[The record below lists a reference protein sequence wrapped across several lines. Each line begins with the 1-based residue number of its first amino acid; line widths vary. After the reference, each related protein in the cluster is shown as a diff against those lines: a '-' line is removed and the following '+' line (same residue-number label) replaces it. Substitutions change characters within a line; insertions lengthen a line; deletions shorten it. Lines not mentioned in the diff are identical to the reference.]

1 MHFATAIT
9 EAPDVYDYD
18 VYEEI
23 KLQFGGVEPDLRH
36 LLGAVASVSPFLAD
50 LVRKEDV
57 WLRRRLDTCEIDHPV
72 EIENTDDL
80 GAALRL
86 AKRRLA
92 LWTALC
98 DLSGIWQVEQVCG
111 TLTDFADRAV
121 QCAFDHAISQQ
132 IARGR
137 LPGLAR
143 DAHPRD
149 TGLFVLAMGKM
160 GAGELNYS
168 SDIDLICLF
177 DETRFPVNDFFD
189 ARAALIKAT
198 RTATALLNDITSD
211 GYVFRTDLRLRPDP
225 AVTPV
230 CMGVEAAERY
240 YESLGR
246 TWERAAYIK
255 ARVCAGDQFAGEAFL
270 KSIHPFVWRKHLDFA
285 AIQDAHA
292 MRLGYREK
300 IGQSRITTISGHN
313 VKLGLGGI
321 REIEFFTQTQQLIA
335 GGRDPD
341 LRVRGTKEG
350 LQQLAA
356 KGWITV
362 DLADDLSHYYRDHRK
377 LEHRLQMVN
386 DAQTHDL
393 PSTDAGFTRLAAM
406 MNAAPSEL
414 KTALK
419 DRFEAVHDLTEGFFA
434 KSHAPETAGAEQTAD
449 EEKITQSW
457 PSYPALRSERAYTLF
472 QELRPEL
479 LMRLRAA
486 SFPDQA
492 LVAFDRFLS
501 KLPAGVQ
508 LFSLFRANPQM
519 IDLLI
524 DILGT
529 APSLSE
535 YLSQNVQVLDAVIG
549 GSFWDDWP
557 GEVELRT
564 QLIQRLAAE
573 TDYERQLD
581 LSRRWSKEWHFRIG
595 VHVLRRL
602 IDAEQ
607 AGREYADLARATL
620 GGIWPSVCAEF
631 ARKHG
636 SLPGRGAV
644 VLGMGSLGAGRLHVH
659 SDLDVIVIYDADGV
673 ETSDGRRPL
682 PARTYYSRLTQALI
696 TAMTAPMSE
705 GRLYEMDM
713 RLRPSGNKGPVA
725 TSWTSFQDYQRNEA
739 WIWEHLALTRATA
752 IVGPDDLIRDIDAFR
767 VALADIRNFETV
779 APSLSK
785 MRARIFSVKSDRS
798 AWDFKIGP
806 GRLQDIELFSQ
817 MGSLLAGKS
826 EQSVAA
832 GIAGLVDL
840 GIIDQAQGGTLK
852 TAYEQFWT
860 LQLGSKLLSDGAFDP
875 EIVGDGGQ
883 SFILGL
889 SKSEQLDTL
898 QNKTM
903 LRETAARLIIETVLP
918 EPQEDVDERG

>member
-1 MHFATAIT
+1 
-9 EAPDVYDYD
+9 
-18 VYEEI
+18 
-23 KLQFGGVEPDLRH
+23 
-36 LLGAVASVSPFLAD
+36 
-50 LVRKEDV
+50 
-57 WLRRRLDTCEIDHPV
+57 
-72 EIENTDDL
+72 
-80 GAALRL
+80 
-86 AKRRLA
+86 
-92 LWTALC
+92 
-98 DLSGIWQVEQVCG
+98 
-111 TLTDFADRAV
+111 
-121 QCAFDHAISQQ
+121 
-132 IARGR
+132 
-137 LPGLAR
+137 
-143 DAHPRD
+143 
-149 TGLFVLAMGKM
+149 
-160 GAGELNYS
+160 
-168 SDIDLICLF
+168 
-177 DETRFPVNDFFD
+177 
-189 ARAALIKAT
+189 
-198 RTATALLNDITSD
+198 
-211 GYVFRTDLRLRPDP
+211 
-225 AVTPV
+225 
-230 CMGVEAAERY
+230 
-240 YESLGR
+240 
-246 TWERAAYIK
+246 
-255 ARVCAGDQFAGEAFL
+255 
-270 KSIHPFVWRKHLDFA
+270 VWRKHLDFA

-300 IGQSRITTISGHN
+300 IGQSRITSVSGHN

-341 LRVRGTKEG
+341 LRVQRTKDG

-356 KGWITV
+356 KGWITA
-362 DLADDLSHYYRDHRK
+362 DLADGLYHHYCDHRK

-386 DAQTHDL
+386 DEQTHDL
-393 PSTDAGFTRLAAM
+393 PSTDAGFDRLAAM
-406 MNAAPSEL
+406 SNTVPSEL

-434 KSHAPETAGAEQTAD
+434 KAPVPEPEGAQETAD

-479 LMRLRAA
+479 MARLRAA

-557 GEVELRT
+557 GEAELRA
-564 QLIQRLAAE
+564 QLIRRLAAE

-595 VHVLRRL
+595 VHVLRGL
-602 IDAEQ
+602 IDAGQ

-636 SLPGRGAV
+636 PMPGRGAV
-644 VLGMGSLGAGRLHVH
+644 VLGMGSLGAGRLHAH

-673 ETSDGRRPL
+673 DTSDGRRPL
-682 PARTYYSRLTQALI
+682 PARTYYARLTQALI

-725 TSWTSFQDYQRNEA
+725 TSWTSFQDYQINEA
-739 WIWEHLALTRATA
+739 WVWEHLALTRAVA

-767 VALADIRNFETV
+767 VALADLRNFETV
-779 APSLSK
+779 APALSK
-785 MRARIFSVKSDRS
+785 MRARISSVKSDRS
-798 AWDFKIGP
+798 AWDFKIGS

-817 MGSLLAGKS
+817 MGSLLAGQK

-832 GIAGLVDL
+832 GITGLVDL
-840 GIIDQAQGGTLK
+840 GIIDQAQGDTLQ

-883 SFILGL
+883 SFILGI
-889 SKSEQLDTL
+889 SNSEQLDTL
-898 QNKTM
+898 QNKTTF
-903 LRETAARLIIETVLP
+903 RETAARSIIETVLP

>member
-1 MHFATAIT
+1 MHFAPAIT
-9 EAPDVYDYD
+9 ECPDVYDRD
-18 VYEEI
+18 TYENI
-23 KLQFGGVEPDLRH
+23 AQQFQEVDPKAQH
-36 LLGAVASVSPFLAD
+36 LLAAVASVSPFLSD
-50 LVRKEDV
+50 LMRKEDA
-57 WLRRRLDTCEIDHPV
+57 WLRRQLKCDLVDQSI
-72 EIENTDDL
+72 EIEDTDDL
-80 GAALRL
+80 GAALRA
-86 AKRRLA
+86 AKRRVA

-98 DLSGIWQVEQVCG
+98 DFAGIWPVEQVCA
-111 TLTDFADRAV
+111 TLTEFADRAV
-121 QCAFDHAISQQ
+121 QCAFHHAISQQ
-132 IARGR
+132 IARAK
-137 LPGLAR
+137 LPGLSR
-143 DAHPRD
+143 DAHPND

-177 DETRFPVNDFFD
+177 DETRFPVDDFFE

-198 RTATALLNDITSD
+198 RNATALLNDITSE

-255 ARVCAGDQFAGEAFL
+255 ARVCAGDREAGEAFL
-270 KSIHPFVWRKHLDFA
+270 NSMRPFVWRKHLDFA

-300 IGQSRITTISGHN
+300 MGQSRITTISGHN

-341 LRVRGTKEG
+341 LRVRRTKDG
-350 LQQLAA
+350 LEQLAA
-356 KGWITV
+356 KGWITA
-362 DLADDLSHYYRDHRK
+362 DLGDRLYHHYRDHRT

-393 PSTDAGFTRLAAM
+393 PSTDEGFDRLAAM
-406 MNAAPSEL
+406 MNASTAEL
-414 KTALK
+414 KKMLQH
-419 DRFEAVHDLTEGFFA
+419 RFETVHDLTEGFFA
-434 KSHAPETAGAEQTAD
+434 QSSNPTSDRAEESED
-449 EEKITQSW
+449 EEKITHSW
-457 PSYPALRSERAYTLF
+457 PSYPALRSERAYALF
-472 QELRPEL
+472 QELRPA
-479 LMRLRAA
+479 LMARLRAA

-492 LVAFDRFLS
+492 LVSFDRFLS

-508 LFSLFRANPQM
+508 LFSLFRVNPQM

-535 YLSQNVQVLDAVIG
+535 YLSQNVHVLDAVIG
-549 GSFWDDWP
+549 GSFWSDWP
-557 GEVELRT
+557 GEAELRR
-564 QLIQRLAAE
+564 QLSDQLALE

-581 LSRRWSKEWHFRIG
+581 ISRRWSKEWHFRIG
-595 VHVLRRL
+595 VHVLRGL
-602 IDAEQ
+602 IDAPQ

-620 GGIWPSVCAEF
+620 AGIWPSVCAEF

-636 SLPGRGAV
+636 PMPGRGAV
-644 VLGMGSLGAGRLHVH
+644 VLGMGSLGAGRLHAH
-659 SDLDVIVIYDADGV
+659 SDLDVIVIYDAKGV
-673 ETSDGRRPL
+673 EMSDGRRPL
-682 PARTYYSRLTQALI
+682 PSRTYYARLTQALI
-696 TAMTAPMSE
+696 TAVTAPMSE

-725 TSWTSFQDYQRNEA
+725 TSWSSFQDYQRNEA
-739 WIWEHLALTRATA
+739 WVWEHLALTRAAA
-752 IVGPDDLIRDIDAFR
+752 IVGPADLIRDIDAFR
-767 VALADIRNFETV
+767 VGLSEIRNFETV
-779 APSLSK
+779 APALSK
-785 MRARIFSVKSDRS
+785 MRARISSVKSDRS
-798 AWDFKIGP
+798 MWDFKIGP

-817 MGSLLAGKS
+817 MGSLIVGKQ

-840 GIIDQAQGGTLK
+840 GIIDNAQAETLRIG
-852 TAYEQFWT
+852 YEHFWT
-860 LQLGSKLLSDGAFDP
+860 LQLGSKLLSEGAFEP
-875 EIVGDGGQ
+875 EIVGDGGT

-889 SKSEQLDTL
+889 SKSVQLDTL
-898 QNKTM
+898 QNNTK
-903 LRETAARLIIETVLP
+903 LRETAARSIIDAILP

>member
-9 EAPDVYDYD
+9 ECPDVYDRD
-18 VYEEI
+18 VYDDVRQQFRDMNPT
-23 KLQFGGVEPDLRH
+23 LQHF
-36 LLGAVASVSPFLAD
+36 LGAVASVSPFLAD
-50 LVRKEDV
+50 LLRKEDA
-57 WLRRRLDTCEIDHPV
+57 WLRGRLDALEIDQSI
-72 EIENTDDL
+72 EIENTDDI
-80 GAALRL
+80 GAALRS
-86 AKRRLA
+86 AKRRVA

-98 DLSGIWQVEQVCG
+98 DFSGIWQVEQVCA
-111 TLTDFADRAV
+111 TLTNFADRAV
-121 QCAFDHAISQQ
+121 QCAFNHAISKQ
-132 IARGR
+132 IARGK

-143 DAHPRD
+143 DAHPHE

-177 DETRFPVNDFFD
+177 DEARFPVDDFFD

-198 RTATALLNDITSD
+198 RTATALLNDITRD

-255 ARVCAGDQFAGEAFL
+255 ARVCAGDQAAGEAFL
-270 KSIHPFVWRKHLDFA
+270 KSMRPFVWRKHLDFA

-300 IGQSRITTISGHN
+300 IGQSRITSVSGHN

-321 REIEFFTQTQQLIA
+321 REIEFVTQTQQLIA

-341 LRVRGTKEG
+341 LRVQRTKDG

-356 KGWITV
+356 KGWITA
-362 DLADDLSHYYRDHRK
+362 DLADGLYHHYCDHRK

-386 DAQTHDL
+386 DEQTHDL
-393 PSTDAGFTRLAAM
+393 PSTDAGFDRLAAM
-406 MNAAPSEL
+406 SNTVPSEL

-434 KSHAPETAGAEQTAD
+434 KAPVPEPEGAQETAD

-479 LMRLRAA
+479 MARLRAA

-557 GEVELRT
+557 GEAELRA
-564 QLIQRLAAE
+564 QLIRRLAAE

-595 VHVLRRL
+595 VHVLRGL
-602 IDAEQ
+602 IDAGQ

-636 SLPGRGAV
+636 PMPGRGAV
-644 VLGMGSLGAGRLHVH
+644 VLGMGSLGAGRLHAH

-673 ETSDGRRPL
+673 DTSDGRRPL
-682 PARTYYSRLTQALI
+682 PARTYYARLTQALI

-725 TSWTSFQDYQRNEA
+725 TSWTSFQDYQINEA
-739 WIWEHLALTRATA
+739 WVWEHLALTRAVA

-767 VALADIRNFETV
+767 VALADLRNFETV
-779 APSLSK
+779 APALSK
-785 MRARIFSVKSDRS
+785 MRARISSVKSDRS
-798 AWDFKIGP
+798 AWDFKIGS

-817 MGSLLAGKS
+817 MGSLLAGQK

-832 GIAGLVDL
+832 GITGLVDL
-840 GIIDQAQGGTLK
+840 GIIDQAQGDTLQ

-883 SFILGL
+883 SFILGI
-889 SKSEQLDTL
+889 SNSEQLDTL
-898 QNKTM
+898 QNKTTF
-903 LRETAARLIIETVLP
+903 RETAARSIIETVLP

>member
-9 EAPDVYDYD
+9 ECPDVYDRD
-18 VYEEI
+18 VYDDVRQQFRDMNPT
-23 KLQFGGVEPDLRH
+23 LQHFM
-36 LLGAVASVSPFLAD
+36 GAVASVSPFLAD
-50 LVRKEDV
+50 LLRKEDA
-57 WLRRRLDTCEIDHPV
+57 WLRGRLDALEIDQSI
-72 EIENTDDL
+72 EIENTDDI
-80 GAALRL
+80 GAALRS
-86 AKRRLA
+86 AKRRVA

-98 DLSGIWQVEQVCG
+98 DFSGIWQVEQICA
-111 TLTDFADRAV
+111 TLTNFADRAV
-121 QCAFDHAISQQ
+121 QCAFNHAISQQ
-132 IARGR
+132 IARGK

-143 DAHPRD
+143 DAHPHE

-177 DETRFPVNDFFD
+177 DEARFPVDDFFD

-255 ARVCAGDQFAGEAFL
+255 ARVCAGDQAAGEAFL
-270 KSIHPFVWRKHLDFA
+270 KSMRPFVWRKHLDFA

-300 IGQSRITTISGHN
+300 IGQSRITSVSGHN

-341 LRVRGTKEG
+341 LRVQRTKDG

-356 KGWITV
+356 KGWITA
-362 DLADDLSHYYRDHRK
+362 DLADGLYHHYCDHRK

-386 DAQTHDL
+386 DEQTHDL
-393 PSTDAGFTRLAAM
+393 PSTDAGFDRLAAM
-406 MNAAPSEL
+406 SNTVPSEL

-434 KSHAPETAGAEQTAD
+434 KAPVPEPEGAQETAD

-479 LMRLRAA
+479 MARLRAA

-557 GEVELRT
+557 GEAELRA
-564 QLIQRLAAE
+564 QLIRRLAAE

-595 VHVLRRL
+595 VHVLRGL
-602 IDAEQ
+602 IDAGQ

-636 SLPGRGAV
+636 PMPGRGAV
-644 VLGMGSLGAGRLHVH
+644 VLGMGSLGAGRLHAH

-673 ETSDGRRPL
+673 DTSDGRRPL
-682 PARTYYSRLTQALI
+682 PARTYYARLTQALI

-739 WIWEHLALTRATA
+739 WVWEHLALTRAAA
-752 IVGPDDLIRDIDAFR
+752 IVGPDDLIHDIDAFR
-767 VALADIRNFETV
+767 VALADLRNFETV
-779 APSLSK
+779 APALSK
-785 MRARIFSVKSDRS
+785 MRARISSVKSDRS
-798 AWDFKIGP
+798 VWNFKIGP

-817 MGSLLAGKS
+817 MGSLLAGQK

-840 GIIDQAQGGTLK
+840 GIIDQAQGDTLK

-860 LQLGSKLLSDGAFDP
+860 LQLGSKLLSEGAFDP
-875 EIVGDGGQ
+875 ELVGDGGQ

-889 SKSEQLDTL
+889 STSDQLDTL

-903 LRETAARLIIETVLP
+903 LREAAARSIIETVLP

>member
-50 LVRKEDV
+50 LVRKEDA

-72 EIENTDDL
+72 EIENTHDL
-80 GAALRL
+80 GAALRR

-121 QCAFDHAISQQ
+121 QCAFDYAISQQ

-177 DETRFPVNDFFD
+177 DEGRFPVNDFFD

-270 KSIHPFVWRKHLDFA
+270 KSMHPFVWRKHLDFA

-377 LEHRLQMVN
+377 LEHRLQMVY

-636 SLPGRGAV
+636 SMPGRGAV

-826 EQSVAA
+826 EQSVAV

-840 GIIDQAQGGTLK
+840 GIIDQAQGDTLQ

-903 LRETAARLIIETVLP
+903 FRETAARLIIETVLP

>member
-1 MHFATAIT
+1 
-9 EAPDVYDYD
+9 
-18 VYEEI
+18 
-23 KLQFGGVEPDLRH
+23 
-36 LLGAVASVSPFLAD
+36 
-50 LVRKEDV
+50 
-57 WLRRRLDTCEIDHPV
+57 
-72 EIENTDDL
+72 
-80 GAALRL
+80 
-86 AKRRLA
+86 
-92 LWTALC
+92 
-98 DLSGIWQVEQVCG
+98 
-111 TLTDFADRAV
+111 
-121 QCAFDHAISQQ
+121 
-132 IARGR
+132 
-137 LPGLAR
+137 
-143 DAHPRD
+143 
-149 TGLFVLAMGKM
+149 
-160 GAGELNYS
+160 
-168 SDIDLICLF
+168 
-177 DETRFPVNDFFD
+177 
-189 ARAALIKAT
+189 
-198 RTATALLNDITSD
+198 
-211 GYVFRTDLRLRPDP
+211 
-225 AVTPV
+225 
-230 CMGVEAAERY
+230 
-240 YESLGR
+240 
-246 TWERAAYIK
+246 
-255 ARVCAGDQFAGEAFL
+255 
-270 KSIHPFVWRKHLDFA
+270 
-285 AIQDAHA
+285 

-300 IGQSRITTISGHN
+300 IGQSRITSVSGHN

-341 LRVRGTKEG
+341 LRVQRTKDG

-356 KGWITV
+356 KGWITA
-362 DLADDLSHYYRDHRK
+362 DLADGLYHHYCDHRK

-386 DAQTHDL
+386 DEQTHDL
-393 PSTDAGFTRLAAM
+393 PSTDAGFDRLAAM
-406 MNAAPSEL
+406 SNTVPSEL

-434 KSHAPETAGAEQTAD
+434 KAPVPEPEGAQETAD

-479 LMRLRAA
+479 MARLRAA

-557 GEVELRT
+557 GEAELRA
-564 QLIQRLAAE
+564 QLIRRLAAE

-595 VHVLRRL
+595 VHVLRGL
-602 IDAEQ
+602 IDAGQ

-636 SLPGRGAV
+636 PMPGRGAV
-644 VLGMGSLGAGRLHVH
+644 VLGMGSLGAGRLHAH

-673 ETSDGRRPL
+673 DTSDGRRPL
-682 PARTYYSRLTQALI
+682 PARTYYARLTQALI

-725 TSWTSFQDYQRNEA
+725 TSWTSFQDYQINEA
-739 WIWEHLALTRATA
+739 WVWEHLALTRAVA

-767 VALADIRNFETV
+767 VALADLRNFETV
-779 APSLSK
+779 APALSK
-785 MRARIFSVKSDRS
+785 MRARISSVKSDRS
-798 AWDFKIGP
+798 AWDFKIGS

-817 MGSLLAGKS
+817 MGSLLAGQK

-832 GIAGLVDL
+832 GITGLVDL
-840 GIIDQAQGGTLK
+840 GIIDQAQGDTLQ

-883 SFILGL
+883 SFILGI
-889 SKSEQLDTL
+889 SNSEQLDTL
-898 QNKTM
+898 QNKTTF
-903 LRETAARLIIETVLP
+903 RETAARSIIETVLP

>member
-1 MHFATAIT
+1 
-9 EAPDVYDYD
+9 
-18 VYEEI
+18 
-23 KLQFGGVEPDLRH
+23 
-36 LLGAVASVSPFLAD
+36 
-50 LVRKEDV
+50 
-57 WLRRRLDTCEIDHPV
+57 
-72 EIENTDDL
+72 
-80 GAALRL
+80 
-86 AKRRLA
+86 
-92 LWTALC
+92 
-98 DLSGIWQVEQVCG
+98 
-111 TLTDFADRAV
+111 
-121 QCAFDHAISQQ
+121 
-132 IARGR
+132 
-137 LPGLAR
+137 
-143 DAHPRD
+143 
-149 TGLFVLAMGKM
+149 
-160 GAGELNYS
+160 
-168 SDIDLICLF
+168 
-177 DETRFPVNDFFD
+177 
-189 ARAALIKAT
+189 
-198 RTATALLNDITSD
+198 
-211 GYVFRTDLRLRPDP
+211 
-225 AVTPV
+225 
-230 CMGVEAAERY
+230 
-240 YESLGR
+240 
-246 TWERAAYIK
+246 
-255 ARVCAGDQFAGEAFL
+255 
-270 KSIHPFVWRKHLDFA
+270 
-285 AIQDAHA
+285 

-300 IGQSRITTISGHN
+300 IGQSRITSVSGHN

-341 LRVRGTKEG
+341 LRVQRTKDG

-356 KGWITV
+356 KGWITA
-362 DLADDLSHYYRDHRK
+362 DLADGLYHHYCDHRK

-386 DAQTHDL
+386 DEQTHDL
-393 PSTDAGFTRLAAM
+393 PSTDAGFDRLAAM
-406 MNAAPSEL
+406 SNTVPSEL

-434 KSHAPETAGAEQTAD
+434 KAPVPEPEGAQETAD

-479 LMRLRAA
+479 MARLRAA

-557 GEVELRT
+557 GEAELRA
-564 QLIQRLAAE
+564 QLIRRLAAE

-595 VHVLRRL
+595 VHVLRGL
-602 IDAEQ
+602 IDAGQ

-636 SLPGRGAV
+636 PMPGRGAV
-644 VLGMGSLGAGRLHVH
+644 VLGMGSLGAGRLHAH

-673 ETSDGRRPL
+673 DTSDGRRPL
-682 PARTYYSRLTQALI
+682 PARTYYARLTQALI

-725 TSWTSFQDYQRNEA
+725 TSWTSFQDYQINEA
-739 WIWEHLALTRATA
+739 WVWEHLALTRAVA

-767 VALADIRNFETV
+767 VALADLRNFETV
-779 APSLSK
+779 APALSK
-785 MRARIFSVKSDRS
+785 MRARISSVKSDRS
-798 AWDFKIGP
+798 AWDFKIGS

-817 MGSLLAGKS
+817 MGSLLAGQK

-832 GIAGLVDL
+832 GITGLVDL
-840 GIIDQAQGGTLK
+840 GIIDQAQGDTLQ

-883 SFILGL
+883 SFILGITN
-889 SKSEQLDTL
+889 SEQLDTL
-898 QNKTM
+898 QNKTTF
-903 LRETAARLIIETVLP
+903 RETAARSIIETVLP

>member
-50 LVRKEDV
+50 LVRKEDA

-121 QCAFDHAISQQ
+121 QCAFDYAISQQ

-270 KSIHPFVWRKHLDFA
+270 KSMHPFVWRKHLDFA

-356 KGWITV
+356 KGWITA
-362 DLADDLSHYYRDHRK
+362 DLANDLSHYYRDHRK

-434 KSHAPETAGAEQTAD
+434 KSHASETAGAEQTAD

>member
-1 MHFATAIT
+1 MTFDTRRNTTLAPFDPEMAQDVADHLPIDGDLRSFLAAVAGSSPYLKTLMLRELDWLPAMLDDPETAISD
-9 EAPDVYDYD
+9 EFAR
-18 VYEEI
+18 
-23 KLQFGGVEPDLRH
+23 LRQIT
-36 LLGAVASVSPFLAD
+36 GPEV
-50 LVRKEDV
+50 VRE
-57 WLRRRLDTCEIDHPV
+57 LRI
-72 EIENTDDL
+72 
-80 GAALRL
+80 G
-86 AKRRLA
+86 KRRVA
-92 LWTALC
+92 LTTALC
-98 DLSGIWQVEQVCG
+98 DLGGVWELEQVTQ
-111 TLTDFADRAV
+111 TLTDFADLAV
-121 QCAFDHAISQQ
+121 QQAWAQAAGREL
-132 IARGR
+132 ARGR
-137 LPGLAR
+137 IPGFAADHDPSDL
-143 DAHPRD
+143 
-149 TGLFVLAMGKM
+149 GYFILAMGKM

-177 DETRFPVNDFFD
+177 DESRFDPSDFYQ
-189 ARAALIKAT
+189 ARSSLIKAT
-198 RTATALLNDITSD
+198 KDMSGLLNDLTGD

-341 LRVRGTKEG
+341 LRVRGTKDG
-350 LQQLAA
+350 LQQLAV
-356 KGWITV
+356 KGWITT
-362 DLADDLSHYYRDHRK
+362 DLADGLYQYYRDHRK

-393 PSTDAGFTRLAAM
+393 PSTDAGFERLAVM
-406 MNAAPSEL
+406 MNTAPGAL

-419 DRFEAVHDLTEGFFA
+419 DRFETVHDLTEGFFA
-434 KSHAPETAGAEQTAD
+434 KAPAPEPTAAEETAD

-457 PSYPALRSERAYTLF
+457 HSYPALRSERAYTLF

-479 LMRLRAA
+479 MAQLRAA

-557 GEVELRT
+557 GEAELRD
-564 QLIQRLAAE
+564 QLIWRLTAE

-595 VHVLRRL
+595 VHVLRGL
-602 IDAEQ
+602 IDAGQ

-620 GGIWPSVCAEF
+620 GGIWPSVCA
-631 ARKHG
+631 
-636 SLPGRGAV
+636 
-644 VLGMGSLGAGRLHVH
+644 
-659 SDLDVIVIYDADGV
+659 
-673 ETSDGRRPL
+673 
-682 PARTYYSRLTQALI
+682 
-696 TAMTAPMSE
+696 
-705 GRLYEMDM
+705 
-713 RLRPSGNKGPVA
+713 
-725 TSWTSFQDYQRNEA
+725 
-739 WIWEHLALTRATA
+739 
-752 IVGPDDLIRDIDAFR
+752 
-767 VALADIRNFETV
+767 
-779 APSLSK
+779 
-785 MRARIFSVKSDRS
+785 
-798 AWDFKIGP
+798 
-806 GRLQDIELFSQ
+806 
-817 MGSLLAGKS
+817 
-826 EQSVAA
+826 
-832 GIAGLVDL
+832 
-840 GIIDQAQGGTLK
+840 
-852 TAYEQFWT
+852 
-860 LQLGSKLLSDGAFDP
+860 
-875 EIVGDGGQ
+875 
-883 SFILGL
+883 
-889 SKSEQLDTL
+889 
-898 QNKTM
+898 
-903 LRETAARLIIETVLP
+903 
-918 EPQEDVDERG
+918 

>member
-1 MHFATAIT
+1 
-9 EAPDVYDYD
+9 
-18 VYEEI
+18 
-23 KLQFGGVEPDLRH
+23 
-36 LLGAVASVSPFLAD
+36 
-50 LVRKEDV
+50 
-57 WLRRRLDTCEIDHPV
+57 
-72 EIENTDDL
+72 
-80 GAALRL
+80 
-86 AKRRLA
+86 
-92 LWTALC
+92 
-98 DLSGIWQVEQVCG
+98 
-111 TLTDFADRAV
+111 
-121 QCAFDHAISQQ
+121 
-132 IARGR
+132 
-137 LPGLAR
+137 
-143 DAHPRD
+143 
-149 TGLFVLAMGKM
+149 
-160 GAGELNYS
+160 
-168 SDIDLICLF
+168 
-177 DETRFPVNDFFD
+177 
-189 ARAALIKAT
+189 
-198 RTATALLNDITSD
+198 
-211 GYVFRTDLRLRPDP
+211 
-225 AVTPV
+225 
-230 CMGVEAAERY
+230 MGVEAAERY

-255 ARVCAGDQFAGEAFL
+255 ARVCAGDQAAGEAFL
-270 KSIHPFVWRKHLDFA
+270 KSMRPFVWRKHLDFA

-300 IGQSRITTISGHN
+300 IGQSRITSVSGHN

-341 LRVRGTKEG
+341 LRVQRTKDG

-356 KGWITV
+356 KGWITA
-362 DLADDLSHYYRDHRK
+362 DLADGLYHHYCDHRK

-386 DAQTHDL
+386 DEQTHDL
-393 PSTDAGFTRLAAM
+393 PSTDAGFDRLAAM
-406 MNAAPSEL
+406 SNTVPSEL

-434 KSHAPETAGAEQTAD
+434 KAPVPEPEGAQETAD

-479 LMRLRAA
+479 MARLRAA

-557 GEVELRT
+557 GEAELRA
-564 QLIQRLAAE
+564 QLIRRLAAE

-595 VHVLRRL
+595 VHVLRGL
-602 IDAEQ
+602 IDAGQ

-636 SLPGRGAV
+636 PMPGRGAV
-644 VLGMGSLGAGRLHVH
+644 VLGMGSLGAGRLHAH

-673 ETSDGRRPL
+673 DTSDGRRPL
-682 PARTYYSRLTQALI
+682 PARTYYARLTQALI

-725 TSWTSFQDYQRNEA
+725 TSWTSFQDYQINEA
-739 WIWEHLALTRATA
+739 WVWEHLALTRAVA

-767 VALADIRNFETV
+767 VALADLRNFETV
-779 APSLSK
+779 APALSK
-785 MRARIFSVKSDRS
+785 MRARISSVKSDRS
-798 AWDFKIGP
+798 AWDFKIGS

-817 MGSLLAGKS
+817 MGSLLAGQK

-832 GIAGLVDL
+832 GITGLVDL
-840 GIIDQAQGGTLK
+840 GIIDQAQGDTLQ

-883 SFILGL
+883 SFILGI
-889 SKSEQLDTL
+889 SNSEQLDTL
-898 QNKTM
+898 QNKTTF
-903 LRETAARLIIETVLP
+903 RETAARSIIETVLP

>member
-50 LVRKEDV
+50 LVRKEDA

-80 GAALRL
+80 GAALRR

-121 QCAFDHAISQQ
+121 QCAFDYAISQQ

-270 KSIHPFVWRKHLDFA
+270 KSMHPFVWRKHLDFA

-300 IGQSRITTISGHN
+300 IGQSRINTISGHN

-479 LMRLRAA
+479 LTRLRAA

-492 LVAFDRFLS
+492 FVAFDSFLS